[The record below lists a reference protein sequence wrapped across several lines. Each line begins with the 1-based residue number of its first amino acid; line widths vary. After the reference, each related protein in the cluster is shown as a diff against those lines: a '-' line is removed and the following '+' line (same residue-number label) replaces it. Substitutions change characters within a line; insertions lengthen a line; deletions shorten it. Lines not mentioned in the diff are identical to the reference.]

1 MRRFYNIDLVVFFN
15 SQAAYKS
22 NPNDEDAMR
31 AIDLMY
37 DAALVSSG
45 FTVSLWL
52 QSILTHSFHFSSEM
66 RC

>member
-1 MRRFYNIDLVVFFN
+1 MPGYYNTFKSRFLSLDLVFSFTL
-15 SQAAYKS
+15 QAAYNS

-45 FTVSLWL
+45 FTVSPTL
-52 QSILTHSFHFSSEM
+52 H
-66 RC
+66 